1 MGLSFQNNRME
12 CINIP
17 IELLTKYKNTKERK
31 ELLAFAIG
39 IKCLH
44 RNSVLLDVSIKKVMT
59 LFHVSNGKAKRLLND
74 AKNSELFTY
83 SVEHNQL
90 RVNSFKDKTIKT
102 ARNGL
107 KYTSDYCY
115 KLEKKP
121 YTIAELCR
129 TINEVL
135 VEYAINAVDRD
146 NFPKGGTRY
155 GSNKA
160 LTQKKLGNI
169 AGISRSSVQR
179 LTKRLADGGII
190 RKTRATMKMVI
201 SKVNEYTLSAW
212 QRISGLK
219 RVIVNPHDGS
229 GWIVKPCEYS
239 ILNRRI
245 TDRFQHVIY
254 DHRSRITSF
263 HPSECVNPMFNH

>member
-1 MGLSFQNNRME
+1 ME
-12 CINIP
+12 NLNIP
-17 IELLTKYKNTKERK
+17 IELLTRYKTSKERK

-44 RNSVLLDVSIKKVMT
+44 SNSVLLDVSIKKVMK
-59 LFHVSNGKAKRLLND
+59 LFHVSNGKAKRLLHD
-74 AKNSELFTY
+74 AKNSELFDY
-83 SVEHNQL
+83 SLEHNQL
-90 RVNSFKDKTIKT
+90 RVNSFKDKTVKT

-121 YTIAELCR
+121 YSIAELCKL
-129 TINEVL
+129 INEIL
-135 VEYAINAVDRD
+135 IEYAINAVDRD
-146 NFPKGGTRY
+146 NFPPRGNCR
-155 GSNKA
+155 GSNQA

-179 LTKRLADGGII
+179 LTKRLADNGTIK
-190 RKTRATMKMVI
+190 KTKATMKMVI
-201 SKVNEYTLSAW
+201 SKVNECTLSAW
-212 QRISGLK
+212 QKLTGLK
-219 RVIVNPHDGS
+219 KIILNPHDGS

-239 ILNRRI
+239 ILNRSI

-254 DHRSRITSF
+254 NHRSRLSAF
-263 HPSECVNPMFNH
+263 HQSNGMNPMFNH